1 MYCHATGG
9 KPLIISGMFSFVT
22 GKGKV
27 RASWVEG
34 GVIALLRLLELLELL
49 FPPALSPTRLPDSNQ
64 RPAVFAF
71 RHPWRVETNHAVRSL
86 PLTHLAKT
94 RTRRQ
99 DRLRRLRLI
108 PIVLRS
114 GFGARTCPGD
124 RLE

>member
-71 RHPWRVETNHAVRSL
+71 RRPWRVETNHAVQSL
-86 PLTHLAKT
+86 QLTHPVKT
-94 RTRRQ
+94 RNRRQ
-99 DRLRRLRLI
+99 DRLRRLRLT
-108 PIVLRS
+108 PRVLRS
-114 GFGARTCPGD
+114 GSVARAGPED
-124 RLE
+124 R